1 MTQGVQAAGFALL
14 GLPLLVSNTVLLR
27 AIQTTLGMWV
37 WEFLF
42 LFFVFLVLVGLDF
55 AFHLLQKDMGR
66 RASLIFLLN

>member
-1 MTQGVQAAGFALL
+1 MTRGVQAAGFALL
-14 GLPLLVSNTVLLR
+14 GLPLLVSNPVLLR

-37 WEFLF
+37 WEF